1 LRPDQEIFRHSN
13 HFFGDREIYFQ
24 KGRVIHRFLMIG
36 ILLLQSGCLPMYILD
51 KNEREEM
58 QELNLKREQAGLK
71 PVTWEEYHNHGMHP

>member
-1 LRPDQEIFRHSN
+1 MDVLC
-13 HFFGDREIYFQ
+13 G
-24 KGRVIHRFLMIG
+24 MIRRT
-36 ILLLQSGCLPMYILD
+36 LLLLLVGGSLLLSGCLPMYILD